1 MNFYRLLLRGI
12 IKWKKFFIPY
22 WISCL
27 YESMLIWMNK
37 STCPGFLFC
46 PRKSHIDGNKYSV
59 IYCNESGIMYGWEI
73 WGGRDR
79 TIPIERLKFKTN
91 ANIKMVRFMLQ
102 ITKVLCSTGKTVTMD
117 SGFCVLKGLL

>member
-1 MNFYRLLLRGI
+1 
-12 IKWKKFFIPY
+12 
-22 WISCL
+22 
-27 YESMLIWMNK
+27 MLIWMNK

-73 WGGRDR
+73 WGGRDC

-91 ANIKMVRFMLQ
+91 INIKMVRFMLQ

-117 SGFCVLKGLL
+117 SGLCVLKGLL